1 MGLHHSPKIVTNG
14 LVLALDAG
22 DRNSYTSGSST
33 WNDLSGNGYNATLVN
48 SPDFSSVDSGKIQLD
63 GVDDYIDL
71 PSNSN
76 RNHTI
81 KNSTFNIVFNDSR
94 LTTNPGVSTYLY
106 SISSVFSCLWK
117 RDSETT
123 HYIRVNNVT
132 VVDLDLGTI
141 NEDVVYLTLVIDE
154 NYITKFYVN
163 GTLRNTHDY
172 SGNAI
177 DYLWTYDWE
186 LGRRRNFAEGPY
198 DEFDYHMISLYN
210 RALSE
215 NEVLQNYNALKGRF
229 RLQ

>member
-22 DRNSYTSGSST
+22 DRNSYTSGSSI

-71 PSNSN
+71 PSNTN
-76 RNHTI
+76 RNNTI
-81 KNSTFNIVFNDSR
+81 KNSTFTIVFNDSR
-94 LTTNPGVSTYLY
+94 LVTGGNINNQLY
-106 SISSVFSCLWK
+106 GLSSVLNCYWK
-117 RDSETT
+117 RGGDTL

-132 VVDLDLGTI
+132 EPTLNLGEI
-141 NEDVVYLTLVIDE
+141 NEDVKHLTLVIDE
-154 NYITKFYVN
+154 NYLTSFYVN
-163 GTLRNTHDY
+163 GTLRTTYDY

-177 DYLWTYDWE
+177 DYTWTFSFNFGVNSQLAYD
-186 LGRRRNFAEGPY
+186 A
-198 DEFDYHMISLYN
+198 FDYHMISLYN

-229 RLQ
+229 GLQ

>member
-1 MGLHHSPKIVTNG
+1 MGLHHSPRIVTDG
-14 LVLALDAG
+14 LVLALDAA

-33 WNDLSGNGYNATLVN
+33 WNDVSGNRYNADVYG
-48 SPDFSSVDSGKIQLD
+48 SPNFSLENSGKIQLD
-63 GVDDYIDL
+63 GVDDYIEI
-71 PSNSN
+71 PSNAN
-76 RNHTI
+76 RNNTI
-81 KNSTFNIVFNDSR
+81 KNSTFTIVFNDSR
-94 LTTNPGVSTYLY
+94 LTTNPGSSTYLY
-106 SISSVFSCLWK
+106 SMSSVFSCLWK

-132 VVDLDLGTI
+132 VQDIDLGTI
-141 NEDVVYLTLVIDE
+141 NEDVIYLTLVIDE

-172 SGNAI
+172 SGYAI
-177 DYLWTYDWE
+177 DYLWNSDLE
-186 LGRRRNFAEGPY
+186 LGRRRNFVEGPY

-229 RLQ
+229 KI